1 MIVVPINFLYTIQS
15 PKFVNYMGT
24 GKSDIRIDLQQT
36 ENIEKRF
43 KDVIS
48 YLRNDDEV
56 EKYATFVTSTFKMV
70 SADGTH
76 ENLHVE
82 VGDFTT
88 FPLDY
93 MQGRA
98 PKMKMKL
105 LFLI

>member
-1 MIVVPINFLYTIQS
+1 
-15 PKFVNYMGT
+15 
-24 GKSDIRIDLQQT
+24 
-36 ENIEKRF
+36 
-43 KDVIS
+43 
-48 YLRNDDEV
+48 
-56 EKYATFVTSTFKMV
+56 MV

>member
-1 MIVVPINFLYTIQS
+1 MIVVPINFCIRFSHRSLLIIW
-15 PKFVNYMGT
+15 NR
-24 GKSDIRIDLQQT
+24 KSDIRIDLQQT

>member
-1 MIVVPINFLYTIQS
+1 MIVVPVNFLYTIQS
-15 PKFVNYMGT
+15 PDFVNYMGT

-43 KDVIS
+43 KGVIS
-48 YLRNDDEV
+48 YVKNDKEV

-70 SADGTH
+70 NADGTH
-76 ENLHVE
+76 ENLNVE
-82 VGDFTT
+82 MGDFTT

-93 MQGRA
+93 IKVGHQ
-98 PKMKMKL
+98 KMKMKL

>member
-1 MIVVPINFLYTIQS
+1 
-15 PKFVNYMGT
+15 
-24 GKSDIRIDLQQT
+24 
-36 ENIEKRF
+36 
-43 KDVIS
+43 
-48 YLRNDDEV
+48 
-56 EKYATFVTSTFKMV
+56 MV

-98 PKMKMKL
+98 PKNENEIALSYMNANELKKNVGDHIV
-105 LFLI
+105 LFVDGKEKTLTISRCNKWRENS